1 MPYPCTFL
9 LSKSAKPLL
18 RSGSSFTQQT
28 LLNNEESLL
37 DAVVYHCQQAAEI
50 NKIPQHVKNI
60 GTAE

>member
-1 MPYPCTFL
+1 M
-9 LSKSAKPLL
+9 